1 MAVSPGFAAFV
12 AEQLEGCGPIV
23 TRRMFGGLGIY
34 AHDIFFAIIDDDILY
49 LKVDDTTR
57 ADFEAAGCRAFR
69 PYGDDRQSIHYYEV
83 PVAVLEDASE
93 LAQWGRKAIAVA
105 RAAKAKKRGPQAA
118 TGKNPRRP
126 TGARTQNS
134 RTRSN

>member
-12 AEQLEGCGPIV
+12 VEQLEGCGPIV

-34 AHDIFFAIIDDDILY
+34 ARDIFFAIVDNDILY

-93 LAQWGRKAIAVA
+93 LARWGRKAIAVA
-105 RAAKAKKRGPQAA
+105 GAAKPKKPESRRGS
-118 TGKNPRRP
+118 GKKPRR
-126 TGARTQNS
+126 
-134 RTRSN
+134 

>member
-34 AHDIFFAIIDDDILY
+34 ARDIFFAIIDNDILY

-57 ADFEAAGCRAFR
+57 PDFERAGCRAFR
-69 PYGDDRQSIHYYEV
+69 PYGDDRQSIRYYEV

-93 LAQWGRKAIAVA
+93 LARWGRKALAVA
-105 RAAKAKKRGPQAA
+105 TAAKMSPKPKLKSKPKQ
-118 TGKNPRRP
+118 
-126 TGARTQNS
+126 
-134 RTRSN
+134 